1 MLGNTEKNT
10 LSTVVFLLLAGS
22 PPENLSVLLLLLL
35 RGLVII
41 FSPILNVRHTRAM
54 LNWATFNMI
63 ALLSRLSWV
72 FVPVVL
78 LARASL
84 YAITNNETFT
94 LKTHFCGF
102 NAWMQNSVH
111 IENILGNVRHFQ
123 VRARFSSNAENIF

>member
-63 ALLSRLSWV
+63 ALHSRLSWV

-84 YAITNNETFT
+84 YAITNNESFT
-94 LKTHFCGF
+94 LKT
-102 NAWMQNSVH
+102 
-111 IENILGNVRHFQ
+111 LK
-123 VRARFSSNAENIF
+123 RFSIDIQLSCRFMG